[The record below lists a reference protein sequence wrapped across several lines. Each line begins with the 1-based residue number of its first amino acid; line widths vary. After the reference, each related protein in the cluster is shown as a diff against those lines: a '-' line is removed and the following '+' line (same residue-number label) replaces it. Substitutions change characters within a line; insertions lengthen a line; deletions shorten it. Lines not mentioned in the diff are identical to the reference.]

1 MVLQAT
7 SFTERKIG
15 DPNEFFKKLIWI
27 DESLQTD
34 AHVNYSQQLS
44 I

>member
-1 MVLQAT
+1 MIGA
-7 SFTERKIG
+7 SFRERKIG
-15 DPNEFFKKLIWI
+15 DPNEVFKKLRWI
-27 DESLQTD
+27 DEDSQTD